1 MLHANP
7 TATMPMPH
15 RSSRNQDHVASH
27 PVMKT
32 PSISQP
38 QFSFV
43 QRLFG
48 HSLPAATRVDSSS
61 DAATVLPVNLRHLR
75 TKLSR
80 LNLTE
85 AAREAAALK
94 AQFRRED
101 EELYR
106 QGRGAEVL
114 ADRMKNLGMTESGR
128 AEVLTVNGVRIK
140 P

>member
-1 MLHANP
+1 MDL
-7 TATMPMPH
+7 
-15 RSSRNQDHVASH
+15 
-27 PVMKT
+27 
-32 PSISQP
+32 
-38 QFSFV
+38 
-43 QRLFG
+43 
-48 HSLPAATRVDSSS
+48 HSLGRHTNDASANGLSTEVSLILRSWSRRFAARAARAGTKIDQTTIPPTVDN
-61 DAATVLPVNLRHLR
+61 VKLRHLR

-80 LNLTE
+80 LDMTD
-85 AAREAAALK
+85 AAREATALK
-94 AQFRRED
+94 AQFRRDD